1 MMKFV
6 PFFAILESD
15 KGRRYVRRRF
25 GFAQFICSLE
35 RNGEMD
41 EIG

>member
-1 MMKFV
+1 MKFI
-6 PFFAILESD
+6 PFFVILESY
-15 KGRRYVRRRF
+15 KGRWYAHRRF
-25 GFAQFICSLE
+25 GFAQFICSFE